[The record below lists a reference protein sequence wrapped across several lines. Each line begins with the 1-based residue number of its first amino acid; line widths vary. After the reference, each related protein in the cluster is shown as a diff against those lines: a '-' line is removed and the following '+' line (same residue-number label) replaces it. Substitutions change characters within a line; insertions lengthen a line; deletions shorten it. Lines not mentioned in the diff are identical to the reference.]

1 MLQERGFDPHN
12 LRLSLSVNGETMQD
26 SSTSDLIFDVAKI
39 VSFLSQDTT
48 LAPGTVILTGTPSG
62 IGMSRNPPKYLAPG
76 DEVSNESECITYL
89 SSISLNFE
97 FVHTRD
103 VLK

>member
-62 IGMSRNPPKYLAPG
+62 IGMSQNPPKYLAPG
-76 DEVSNESECITYL
+76 DEVSNEIECNMYL
-89 SSISLNFE
+89 SSISLNAE